1 MTISLIRRLPDPATA
16 HVEFPEYQRLRDEYL
31 ARMAER
37 TVNDQAVQA
46 HQRVE
51 RAAMEADRN
60 AYAAAIRAGKP
71 DPGQKFAEEWK
82 ATDARLRRKLAAEE
96 QALAMIEGD
105 IARALEQHAGK
116 YAATVDVRIIEAQQD
131 LRLAVEA
138 YIEAREDLMAAEE
151 YPDLPREP
159 DPSGTPAVAPPE
171 QGLGP
176 VPPAERRT
184 VRLGSGR
191 RGDPRGRGS
200 TGGEGGHAPRPRGH
214 LRPEGRDRP
223 GALTAS
229 TGEPSSAQ
237 ASERGEGP

>member
-151 YPDLPREP
+151 LRTFLGNPTRPALPRSP
-159 DPSGTPAVAPPE
+159 
-171 QGLGP
+171 
-176 VPPAERRT
+176 RRNK
-184 VRLGSGR
+184 VS
-191 RGDPRGRGS
+191 
-200 TGGEGGHAPRPRGH
+200 
-214 LRPEGRDRP
+214 DRF
-223 GALTAS
+223 LQLN
-229 TGEPSSAQ
+229 GEPFGWDQVVAAIREDAAAPEEKEVTLHVREDISGLKVGTVPG
-237 ASERGEGP
+237 R